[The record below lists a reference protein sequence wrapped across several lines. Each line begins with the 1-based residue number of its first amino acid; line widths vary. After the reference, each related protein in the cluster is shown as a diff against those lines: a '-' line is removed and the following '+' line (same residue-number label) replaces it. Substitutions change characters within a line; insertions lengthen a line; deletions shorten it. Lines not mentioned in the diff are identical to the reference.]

1 MTVEPLRVMVM
12 EDDLIHAQRLTA
24 QIREC
29 GHLVVGPFADVHEA
43 FQIAGSV
50 QAAILD
56 VAAQTESC
64 FWVADTLRHSDVPFV
79 FLTDAG
85 PGAIPHRFDG
95 HRAYPRHRHAAP
107 LLNDLLGQR
116 RLQILDDDDAIQT
129 VVIQMMQHSRRV
141 MPDDPSAE
149 RLVEATLQRAVTE
162 RSAGGD
168 GSADVGPWLLQLLDQ
183 EYRMRGRSHLH

>member
-24 QIREC
+24 EVREC
-29 GHLVVGPFADVHEA
+29 GHVVVGPFADVHEA
-43 FQIAGSV
+43 IQIAGSV

-56 VAAQTESC
+56 VAARTEGC

-85 PGAIPHRFDG
+85 SGAIPRRFKG

-107 LLNDLLGQR
+107 LLDDLLGQR
-116 RLQILDDDDAIQT
+116 RVGIPEDDDAIQT
-129 VVIQMMQHSRRV
+129 IVVQMMQQSRRV
-141 MPDDPSAE
+141 MPDASSAE
-149 RLVEATLQRAVTE
+149 RLVEATLQRAVAE
-162 RSAGGD
+162 RSVRD
-168 GSADVGPWLLQLLDQ
+168 GSAEVGPWLLHLLDQ